1 MNQSHDIVICG
12 AGIAGISAA
21 YHLTVKRG
29 IKDVLIVDERAPL
42 SLTSDKSTEAYRNW
56 WPDAAMVA
64 MMNRSIDLLEEMA
77 HETGNIFNL
86 NRRGY
91 VYATADE
98 SNLESFIESARKPA
112 LAGAGELRI
121 HTVETLHRNV
131 SPHRTQETLQ
141 CNVSTTAYTPHHAE
155 GFEKIDGADLILDQN
170 LIRGHFPYL
179 TEKTIAVLH
188 ARRCGWFS
196 AQTLGMWMLDQ
207 AKAHGAKLL
216 NAKVT
221 SIEVSRGRVEA
232 VHAGK
237 KINCEYFVNAA
248 GPLIKNLGDM
258 IGVDL
263 PIHHELHTK
272 ISFADSLGCIP
283 RDAPMLIWND
293 AQVPMWSD
301 DERAMLRE
309 DEATKWMT
317 EKLAAGAHT
326 RPEGAGASVLMLWD
340 THSHPVDLILPP
352 KFDDSFPDLV
362 MRGLAT
368 MIPSLQKYFHRPPK
382 PFVDGGYYTKTKENR
397 PLVGSHG
404 VNGAYI
410 IGAFS
415 GYGLMCAPACG
426 ELLAAHITGASL
438 PSYAKDFELARYED
452 EEYVKGL
459 ENLRESGQL

>member
-1 MNQSHDIVICG
+1 MTQSHSIVICG

-21 YHLTVKRG
+21 YHLTVKHG

-77 HETGNIFNL
+77 RETGNIFNL

-98 SNLESFIESARKPA
+98 SRLESFIESAHKPVTA
-112 LAGAGELRI
+112 SAGELRI
-121 HTVETLHRNV
+121 HGAKTLHRNV
-131 SPHRTQETLQ
+131 ST
-141 CNVSTTAYTPHHAE
+141 SYAPHHAE

-170 LIRGHFPYL
+170 LIRQHFPYL
-179 TEKTIAVLH
+179 TEKTIAILH

-221 SIEVSRGRVEA
+221 GVDVSRGRVES
-232 VHAGK
+232 VRAGE
-237 KINCEYFVNAA
+237 KINCKYFVNAA
-248 GPLIKNLGDM
+248 GPLIKNVGAMLG
-258 IGVDL
+258 IDL
-263 PIHHELHTK
+263 PIHHELHAK

-293 AQVPMWSD
+293 SQTPMWSD
-301 DERAMLRE
+301 DERAMLGE

-326 RPEGAGASVLMLWD
+326 RPEGLGTSPIVLMLWD
-340 THSHPVDLILPP
+340 THSRPVDLILPP

-362 MRGLAT
+362 IRGLAT
-368 MIPSLQKYFHRPPK
+368 MIPSLQKYFDRLPR

-404 VNGAYI
+404 VDGAYI

-426 ELLAAHITGASL
+426 ELLAAHIAGSSL

-452 EEYVKGL
+452 AGYVKGL
-459 ENLRESGQL
+459 ENLGESGQL

>member
-1 MNQSHDIVICG
+1 MTHSHDILICG

-21 YHLTVKRG
+21 YHLTVKHG
-29 IKDVLIVDERAPL
+29 IKDVVIVDERAPL

-56 WPDAAMVA
+56 WPDAAMVT

-77 HETGNIFNL
+77 RETGNIFNS

-98 SNLESFIESARKPA
+98 SRLESFIESAKKPA
-112 LAGAGELRI
+112 ALGAGELRVHQGSGI
-121 HTVETLHRNV
+121 RDYK
-131 SPHRTQETLQ
+131 S
-141 CNVSTTAYTPHHAE
+141 HHAE

-170 LIRGHFPYL
+170 LIRKHFPYL

-221 SIEVSRGRVEA
+221 GVEVSRGRVEA
-232 VHAGK
+232 VHASE
-237 KINCEYFVNAA
+237 KINCKYFVNAA
-248 GPLIKNLGDM
+248 GPLIKNVGVM

-263 PIHHELHTK
+263 PIHHELHAK

-301 DERAMLRE
+301 DERAMLNE
-309 DEATKWMT
+309 DDATRWMT
-317 EKLAAGAHT
+317 QKLAAGAHT
-326 RPEGAGASVLMLWD
+326 RPEGMGASPIVLMLWD

-352 KFDDSFPDLV
+352 KFDDSFPDLA

-368 MIPSLQKYFHRPPK
+368 MIPSLQKYFDRPPK
-382 PFVDGGYYTKTKENR
+382 PYVDGGYYTKTKENR

-404 VNGAYI
+404 VDGAYI

-438 PSYAKDFELARYED
+438 PSYAKDFELVRYD
-452 EEYVKGL
+452 DAEYVKGL
-459 ENLRESGQL
+459 ESLKESGQL

>member
-1 MNQSHDIVICG
+1 MTHSHDIIICG

-21 YHLTVKRG
+21 YHLTVKRE

-77 HETGNIFNL
+77 RETGNIFNL

-98 SNLESFIESARKPA
+98 ERLESFIENAKKPA
-112 LAGAGELRI
+112 VSGAGELRI
-121 HTVETLHRNV
+121 HQGLGVRDYV
-131 SPHRTQETLQ
+131 
-141 CNVSTTAYTPHHAE
+141 PHHAE
-155 GFEKIDGADLILDQN
+155 GFEKIDGADLILDPN
-170 LIRGHFPYL
+170 LIREHFPYL
-179 TEKTIAVLH
+179 NEKTIAILH

-196 AQTLGMWMLDQ
+196 AQTLGMWMLEQ
-207 AKAHGAKLL
+207 AKARGAKLL

-221 SIEVSRGRVEA
+221 GVEVRNGRVEA
-232 VHAGK
+232 VHAGEK
-237 KINCEYFVNAA
+237 VNCKYFVNAA
-248 GPLIKNLGDM
+248 GPLIKNIGGM
-258 IGVDL
+258 IGIDL

-272 ISFADSLGCIP
+272 ISFTDSLGCIP

-293 AQVPMWSD
+293 AQTPMWSD

-309 DEATKWMT
+309 DDATRWMT
-317 EKLAAGAHT
+317 EKLAACAHT
-326 RPEGAGASVLMLWD
+326 RPEGAGESVLMLWD

-362 MRGLAT
+362 IRGMAT
-368 MIPSLQKYFHRPPK
+368 MIPSLQKYFERPPK

-404 VNGAYI
+404 VDRAYI

-426 ELLAAHITGASL
+426 ELLAAHITGSSL
-438 PSYAKDFELARYED
+438 PSYAKDFELSRYD
-452 EEYVKGL
+452 EAEYVKRL
-459 ENLRESGQL
+459 ESLGESGQL